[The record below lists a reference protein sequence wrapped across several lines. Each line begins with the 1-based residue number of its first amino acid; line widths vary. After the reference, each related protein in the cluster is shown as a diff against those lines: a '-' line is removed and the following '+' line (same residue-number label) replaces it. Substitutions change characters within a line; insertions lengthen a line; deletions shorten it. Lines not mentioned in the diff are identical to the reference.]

1 MWPEALALVG
11 LGVASAVVPVINIEA
26 IIAVSATQDRAPIWL
41 LVAAA
46 TIGQMAGKLLWYYG
60 GRELDRFA
68 LVSRRMNRP
77 KAKAAMVRWHA
88 RTEGRP
94 WFTAG
99 LLLLSAAVGIPPYA
113 VIAVVAGALRV
124 RLWIF
129 LVTGLLG
136 RALRFWAIIGGT
148 SSVLSWW

>member
-1 MWPEALALVG
+1 MWAEAFGVAGLA
-11 LGVASAVVPVINIEA
+11 VASAMLPVVNIEA
-26 IIAVSATQDRAPIWL
+26 IVAVAATQERAPTWL

-46 TIGQMAGKLLWYYG
+46 TVGQMAGKLLWYYG
-60 GRELDRFA
+60 GRELGRFA
-68 LVSRRMNRP
+68 FVARRMGKPRT
-77 KAKAAMVRWHA
+77 KAAMERWQA

-99 LLLLSAAVGIPPYA
+99 LLLLSAAGGIPPYA
-113 VIAVVAGALRV
+113 VLAVVAGALRV

-129 LVTGLLG
+129 LATGLVG

-148 SSVLSWW
+148 ATVMSWW